1 MVSSRSFVVSKQPS
15 LPYPCKRPLIIKTST
30 QFLVTAR
37 FLVNFQELRHRM
49 KVSFKI
55 DKYRRFNL
63 LGSQE
68 KDLEYTQ
75 CDGLAVEFKHLTLK
89 EQRAGGGGKGS
100 KGVNEGSRSVQEELH
115 IITLMTQFSYDGVEL
130 NIEATTLPFVVISN
144 QSQFVRAWASILW
157 FNLLSTDPKD
167 VAFFS
172 KPPAA
177 KWILVAD
184 VLSWQFSCC
193 TGRGLNADQ
202 LQMLGKKLCGSVPNQ
217 DSTVTWSKF
226 AKESMPRVS
235 FTFWEW
241 FDAILTLV
249 KAHLENIWKDGYV
262 MGFVSRSAEDAL
274 LRTRQQ
280 GTFLLR
286 FSESMRDGG
295 ITISWVDHE
304 SDGSFVRSVEPFT
317 KKELSNIPLY
327 EIIRNYQLLAEE
339 NIPENPLKFL
349 YPNIPKDDAFG
360 KYYEHNSEVNSE
372 YQKYMKRRL
381 IMVSERNNDETQSS
395 IASGTPQYISDTLS
409 NDNDIFSPVHGEYC
423 HDAADLGNFINQM
436 SMNDMLINPESDP
449 MFSNL

>member
-55 DKYRRFNL
+55 DKYPAEIKGYRRFNL

-202 LQMLGKKLCGSVPNQ
+202 LQMLGKKLCGTDILSFFNSIYNDAGIFHIVLFLLKLSKVYFALKKLGVFFLFQGSVPNQ

-304 SDGSFVRSVEPFT
+304 SDGKVCQCT
-317 KKELSNIPLY
+317 
-327 EIIRNYQLLAEE
+327 
-339 NIPENPLKFL
+339 
-349 YPNIPKDDAFG
+349 
-360 KYYEHNSEVNSE
+360 
-372 YQKYMKRRL
+372 
-381 IMVSERNNDETQSS
+381 
-395 IASGTPQYISDTLS
+395 
-409 NDNDIFSPVHGEYC
+409 
-423 HDAADLGNFINQM
+423 
-436 SMNDMLINPESDP
+436 
-449 MFSNL
+449 